1 MVEAGWGSVATGWV
15 IAIIADGATP
25 GSDMVVIDTWGL
37 VPVGDPDFIRR
48 TMASDSACRSLA
60 TVGATACTAVLP
72 DGGASPI
79 SPAVTISHTPT
90 TMVILSTVMDLADT
104 MTTLTEPL
112 PVWTPVY

>member
-25 GSDMVVIDTWGL
+25 GSDMVVIDTGGL

-48 TMASDSACRSLA
+48 TMA